1 MTDPNP
7 FQWPLGKKAAVS
19 LTFDDARLSQI
30 DVGIPLLNQF
40 GLKGT
45 FFVSLTAMLKRLDGW
60 RAAVRAGHEV
70 GNHTVKHPCTGNF
83 HWCAQTALEDYTL
96 DQMAAELDEAN
107 AQIEKQI
114 GIRPQSFAYP
124 CGQTF
129 VGCGV
134 NTRSYVPLV
143 AERFLVGRGF
153 SLKVPN
159 NPWRCDLA
167 QVMGVDFDCQPI
179 EEIQRQ
185 IEQARASGSW
195 IVFAGH
201 EMGATQSQSVSEAV
215 LTPLCRYL
223 TESADL
229 WVDTTANIGAYVAEA
244 RRTTGLTEVRD
255 GKPGNATK

>member
-1 MTDPNP
+1 MKNTSP
-7 FQWPLGKKAAVS
+7 FQWPAGKKAAVS

-40 GLKGT
+40 GLKST
-45 FFVSLTAMLKRLDGW
+45 FFVSLPALMQRLDGW

-70 GNHTVKHPCTGNF
+70 GNHTVRHPCTGNF

-96 DQMAAELDEAN
+96 DQMAAELDDAN
-107 AQIEKQI
+107 AQIETQL

-129 VGCGV
+129 VGRGAD
-134 NTRSYVPLV
+134 TRSYVPLV

-159 NPWRCDLA
+159 NPSRCDLA
-167 QVMGVDFDCQPI
+167 QVMGIDFDCQPI
-179 EEIQRQ
+179 AAIQQQ
-185 IEQARASGSW
+185 IEQASASGSW

-201 EMGATQSQSVSEAV
+201 EMGATQSQSVPEAV

-223 TESADL
+223 TESTDL
-229 WVDTTANIGAYVAEA
+229 WVDTTATIGAYIAAA
-244 RRTTGLTEVRD
+244 RRQPAG
-255 GKPGNATK
+255 PG